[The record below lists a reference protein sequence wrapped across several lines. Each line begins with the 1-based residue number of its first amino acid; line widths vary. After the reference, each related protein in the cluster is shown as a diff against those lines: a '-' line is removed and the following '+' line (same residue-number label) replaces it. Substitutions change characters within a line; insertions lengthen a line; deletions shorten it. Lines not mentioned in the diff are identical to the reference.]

1 MKKIGIFIASEQKGF
16 LIALADQIELLYNFK
31 VVIIARDKYVAELA
45 HKILPKGSSVT
56 VVDHS
61 KSIVSVPLDSALNE
75 ATRIEGF
82 YGVKIA
88 MLLSED
94 RALGQGYLSNVQ
106 KIPDIKRAS
115 WAYNK
120 KIQFFVRDF
129 IKTENILNGLDF
141 IIQLWP
147 NKIRTSI
154 CRKAG
159 VKSLSFTAIKFGD
172 RMFWSDDD
180 YITSRKYI
188 ERVKKN
194 SLNIDK
200 KDIPQQYEIDG
211 EANRINKKVKYS
223 YVSAFKEATKT
234 IINDSKNFIRGI
246 NKKDSYHYLGW
257 LPSNF
262 RKIKNYKYVKNNSVT
277 YSDVLKQKI
286 VYFTLHLEPEVALQQ
301 FSPEFGN
308 SMEAIIW
315 LSKSL
320 PVNYILVVKEQVY
333 SYGVRSKWYYNQL
346 IKIPNVVLAHPDT
359 DSWKWIELSEIV
371 ATITGT
377 VGQEAVHFEKPVI
390 SFGKHQIINHL
401 PTVFFVSNYF
411 ETEISV
417 NKIIKKPL
425 SKVDY
430 HQSRVALLHA
440 QLESSID
447 IPEYKDAFKSVK
459 LEASMAVKALHN
471 MSNEHPELLPSEDVA
486 CKISQVD

>member
-194 SLNIDK
+194 
-200 KDIPQQYEIDG
+200 P
-211 EANRINKKVKYS
+211 
-223 YVSAFKEATKT
+223 
-234 IINDSKNFIRGI
+234 
-246 NKKDSYHYLGW
+246 W
-257 LPSNF
+257 
-262 RKIKNYKYVKNNSVT
+262 
-277 YSDVLKQKI
+277 
-286 VYFTLHLEPEVALQQ
+286 
-301 FSPEFGN
+301 
-308 SMEAIIW
+308 
-315 LSKSL
+315 
-320 PVNYILVVKEQVY
+320 
-333 SYGVRSKWYYNQL
+333 
-346 IKIPNVVLAHPDT
+346 
-359 DSWKWIELSEIV
+359 
-371 ATITGT
+371 
-377 VGQEAVHFEKPVI
+377 
-390 SFGKHQIINHL
+390 
-401 PTVFFVSNYF
+401 
-411 ETEISV
+411 
-417 NKIIKKPL
+417 
-425 SKVDY
+425 
-430 HQSRVALLHA
+430 
-440 QLESSID
+440 
-447 IPEYKDAFKSVK
+447 
-459 LEASMAVKALHN
+459 
-471 MSNEHPELLPSEDVA
+471 
-486 CKISQVD
+486 